1 MLFVFFGLP
10 VFSGRIEKS
19 YFYTEQTEIC
29 KFLIV
34 PNALFYEALGYK
46 MNILLA
52 RTFRLK
58 MKTRKCSPYVNELSV
73 VVAFKKF
80 AFNFMLKISLCHD
93 QQFKNIRF
101 RQPLSFCMENLQ
113 IPLLNKAI
121 LITWQRNICS

>member
-10 VFSGRIEKS
+10 VFSGRIKKS
-19 YFYTEQTEIC
+19 YFYTE
-29 KFLIV
+29 F
-34 PNALFYEALGYK
+34 
-46 MNILLA
+46 
-52 RTFRLK
+52 K

-80 AFNFMLKISLCHD
+80 HVKDFTVPRPTI
-93 QQFKNIRF
+93 QNIRF